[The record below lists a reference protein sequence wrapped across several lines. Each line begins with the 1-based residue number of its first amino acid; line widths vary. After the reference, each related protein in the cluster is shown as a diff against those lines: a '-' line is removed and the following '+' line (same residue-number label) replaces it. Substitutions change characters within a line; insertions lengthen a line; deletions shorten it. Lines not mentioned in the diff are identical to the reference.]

1 MPVPDQ
7 MRNIL
12 MDELHQIVG
21 PYCEDEDEC
30 RRLDK
35 LELIRAVAEIPLKM
49 AKQEDFNSEI
59 NAIEDKL
66 ANLSVYDRT
75 KIQTAVNQA
84 WARAAARATSRITLR
99 SY

>member
-1 MPVPDQ
+1 MPDQ
-7 MRNIL
+7 MHSIL

-35 LELIRAVAEIPLKM
+35 LELIRAVAEIPLRM
-49 AKQEDFNSEI
+49 AKQEDFNSDMRT
-59 NAIEDKL
+59 IEDRL
-66 ANLSVYDRT
+66 SCLSVYERT

>member
-7 MRNIL
+7 MHSIL

-35 LELIRAVAEIPLKM
+35 LELIRAVAQIPLKM
-49 AKQEDFNSEI
+49 AKQEDFSSEAR
-59 NAIEDKL
+59 AIEDKL
-66 ANLSVYDRT
+66 DSLSVYERT

-99 SY
+99 HY

>member
-1 MPVPDQ
+1 MPEPDQ
-7 MRNIL
+7 MHNIL

-21 PYCEDEDEC
+21 PYCEDEDEY

-35 LELIRAVAEIPLKM
+35 LQLIRAVAAIPLKM
-49 AKQEDFNSEI
+49 ARQEDFSSDVKT
-59 NAIEDKL
+59 IEEQL
-66 ANLSVYDRT
+66 ACLSVYERT
-75 KIQTAVNQA
+75 KVQTAVNQA